1 MTYFWHAVILLLD
14 GSTVRSMRFRNSD
27 LQAFW
32 EHPTDCDFCKLPA
45 GIERVLFRKLQMLD
59 AASTLQDLRV
69 PPGNRLEKLRG
80 SREGQYSIRVNAQ
93 WRLCFVW
100 KDGEAREVEFCDYH

>member
-1 MTYFWHAVILLLD
+1 MTYFWHTVILLLD
-14 GSTVRSMRFRNSD
+14 GSMVRSMRFRDSD

-32 EHPTDCDFCKLPA
+32 EHPTDCDFCKLPV
-45 GIERVLFRKLQMLD
+45 GIERVLFRKLQLLD

>member
-1 MTYFWHAVILLLD
+1 M
-14 GSTVRSMRFRNSD
+14 RSMRFRNSD

-32 EHPTDCDFCKLPA
+32 EHPADCDFCKLPA